1 LVVHVIAHLSW
12 GDETVVNLPWPMVSG
27 GILATIVLLGV
38 FFVWRML
45 KEIRSGFP
53 LRDERTQMVMGR
65 AATYTFYIGS
75 YFMIALMLANIL
87 STEFLGAQLLDGWYA
102 MVLSILVQS
111 LAFSGLHFYFDRKG
125 DFE

>member
-1 LVVHVIAHLSW
+1 MHVIAHLSW
-12 GDETVVNLPWPMVSG
+12 GDEAVVDLPWLMVSG